1 MVFRDP
7 NNGKPKMRVNE
18 LEEVLKAYEKAVG
31 MAESSSDGNGGGITG
46 RGDASQGGSRGAS
59 HGGSRDASHGGGSK
73 DASHS
78 GNRDTS
84 HGATR
89 DASPSGTRDVS
100 YGVTR
105 DASHGGSS
113 DASHGASDANA
124 SLYSD
129 GNGIHK
135 NIMESR
141 IKPVILKLLEV
152 FLVVRQTI
160 KNANIARIIA
170 IHVLTPR

>member
-31 MAESSSDGNGGGITG
+31 MADSSSDGNGGGITG

-59 HGGSRDASHGGGSK
+59 HGGSRDASHGGGSRDASHGGTRDGSHSGSK

-78 GNRDTS
+78 GSRDTS
-84 HGATR
+84 HAATR

-105 DASHGGSS
+105 DASHGGS
-113 DASHGASDANA
+113 
-124 SLYSD
+124 
-129 GNGIHK
+129 GIHLLVAVVMHL
-135 NIMESR
+135 ME
-141 IKPVILKLLEV
+141 PVIQMPHCTVMETAFTK
-152 FLVVRQTI
+152 T
-160 KNANIARIIA
+160 
-170 IHVLTPR
+170 